1 MNHPP
6 TYERTVTIND
16 WREIA
21 PSDPPPHSIG
31 WELIS
36 SAAYDSLTPD
46 MQRWLSAQLGH

>member
-6 TYERTVTIND
+6 TYERVVLPDD

-21 PSDPPPHSIG
+21 PSDPPPHSTL
-31 WELIS
+31 WTYATD
-36 SAAYDSLTPD
+36 AAYDSYSPD